1 MEEINTIE
9 KNNNMNDDDDET
21 IDILGSSMLRTIE
34 NDIVMINKMIE
45 KKQYL
50 IQLNNKLMDIKTR
63 LTNLKNGMVV

>member
-1 MEEINTIE
+1 
-9 KNNNMNDDDDET
+9 MNDDDDET